1 MPRLRRLL
9 GYVRPYAGVF
19 AAGVV
24 AAVVASTLDGFTFA
38 LLIPFLRL
46 LFGLSPTA
54 GGAPTVIER
63 ALDGVLGVWLRT
75 DAPMIALRNV
85 VFVLLATIAL
95 KNVAVY
101 AAGYW
106 RTRIQESVARDLRL
120 ALYGHVQRLGL
131 GVLQGVRG
139 GW

>member
-24 AAVVASTLDGFTFA
+24 AAVVASALDGFTFA

-54 GGAPTVIER
+54 AGAPTVVER
-63 ALDGVLGVWLRT
+63 LLDGLLGTWLRAE
-75 DAPMIALRNV
+75 APMGALRNIV
-85 VFVLLATIAL
+85 IVLLAAIAL

-101 AAGYW
+101 AAGYV
-106 RTRIQESVARDLRL
+106 RTRI
-120 ALYGHVQRLGL
+120 
-131 GVLQGVRG
+131 
-139 GW
+139 